1 MPQFETHFFSSLIFW
16 EVVSFGILL
25 WLLYKFAFPPILK
38 ILEERERKIRES
50 LEQAERHRIEAER
63 RLQEYEARMAN
74 AAREAEGILA
84 QAKER
89 AQRTL
94 EENEQRL
101 VAEADRIKADAS
113 REIDLERRHAIQ
125 EIRQQT
131 TELALLVAE
140 KVVERSLT
148 DADHRRMAD
157 EALQAIAAQAPD
169 GSTRKVS
176 VQGSR

>member
-50 LEQAERHRIEAER
+50 LEQAERHRSEAER
-63 RLQEYEARMAN
+63 KLQEYEAKLN
-74 AAREAEGILA
+74 AASREAEAVMA

-89 AQRTL
+89 AQRLL

-101 VAEADRIKADAS
+101 EADAERIKAETA
-113 REIDLERRHAIQ
+113 REIEHERRKAVQ
-125 EIRQQT
+125 EIRAQAT
-131 TELALLVAE
+131 DLALLVAE
-140 KVVERSLT
+140 KVVGRSLT
-148 DADHRRMAD
+148 DQDHRRLAD
-157 EALQAIAAQAPD
+157 EALRAVAE
-169 GSTRKVS
+169 TYRK
-176 VQGSR
+176 G